1 MAEVEEIKSS
11 VMVLDD
17 EKIARLQEDP
27 ILPPDSG
34 QVNDFS
40 HSLIFQPLP
49 CRSADPCKLHRIQES
64 RYCKGERGENGVHV
78 HGTELD
84 KKWTLGCV
92 KSPCVGK
99 GERRRDSRTPVHYI
113 QPREM
118 ESS

>member
-40 HSLIFQPLP
+40 HSLFFFPSNQFHEFLLF
-49 CRSADPCKLHRIQES
+49 S
-64 RYCKGERGENGVHV
+64 G
-78 HGTELD
+78 
-84 KKWTLGCV
+84 
-92 KSPCVGK
+92 
-99 GERRRDSRTPVHYI
+99 
-113 QPREM
+113 
-118 ESS
+118 

>member
-40 HSLIFQPLP
+40 HSLFFF
-49 CRSADPCKLHRIQES
+49 S
-64 RYCKGERGENGVHV
+64 
-78 HGTELD
+78 
-84 KKWTLGCV
+84 V
-92 KSPCVGK
+92 KSI
-99 GERRRDSRTPVHYI
+99 SRIFTFFRLILGLEVVWQAVIPVLPMNSYKA
-113 QPREM
+113 QQD
-118 ESS
+118 

>member
-40 HSLIFQPLP
+40 HSLIFFP
-49 CRSADPCKLHRIQES
+49 
-64 RYCKGERGENGVHV
+64 
-78 HGTELD
+78 
-84 KKWTLGCV
+84 V
-92 KSPCVGK
+92 KSI
-99 GERRRDSRTPVHYI
+99 SRIFTFFRLILGLEVVWQAVIPVLPMNSYKA
-113 QPREM
+113 QQD
-118 ESS
+118 